1 MMMNRDRI
9 GFWVRLVSI
18 LLAAIFLFYIV
29 YFILTVVFGLV
40 LRGFK

>member
-18 LLAAIFLFYIV
+18 LLAAIFIISF
-29 YFILTVVFGLV
+29 VFLGV
-40 LRGFK
+40 GTNINYNIF